1 MTLTLDLPSELEQY
15 LLQEAQEQGVSIEA
29 MTLRLLA
36 NSIPTRQK
44 PAEILP
50 GKQQRVFGQYQ
61 GRISMSEDFAETL
74 PESVMSG
81 EPTRILEIPAMKQT
95 IKQIKIGEV
104 SAAIQRMGIGQN
116 TMINITVETIED
128 DLLTVF
134 DRIGAEAQTKGLT
147 EEILEEL
154 LAGEN
159 SGLAEYSLSGL
170 LEELDKE
177 QSI

>member
-1 MTLTLDLPSELEQY
+1 MARGID
-15 LLQEAQEQGVSIEA
+15 I
-29 MTLRLLA
+29 
-36 NSIPTRQK
+36 NI
-44 PAEILP
+44 
-50 GKQQRVFGQYQ
+50 
-61 GRISMSEDFAETL
+61 
-74 PESVMSG
+74 MSG

-104 SAAIQRMGIGQN
+104 SAAIQRMGISQD
-116 TMINITVETIED
+116 TMINVTVETIED

-147 EEILEEL
+147 EEILEQL

-170 LEELDKE
+170 LEKLDRE
-177 QSI
+177 